1 MAAKEPEPKKPEDTP
16 EASGGPMLDMS
27 QAAVK
32 KMIAPPRRAAT
43 SPTTS

>member
-1 MAAKEPEPKKPEDTP
+1 MAAKDTEPKKPEDT
-16 EASGGPMLDMS
+16 ADGGGPMLDMS

-32 KMIAPPRRAAT
+32 KMIATAKAVAT

>member
-1 MAAKEPEPKKPEDTP
+1 MAAKDTEPKKPEESPDG
-16 EASGGPMLDMS
+16 AGPMLDMS

-32 KMIAPPRRAAT
+32 KMIATAKAAAT